1 MIIIVIIILIVIFLL
16 YYNLNY
22 KKQCEKEHFS
32 KEIKKFGVMWASTL
46 NIGDDFQ
53 TLAAINLLK
62 KNNINNYV
70 FVDREKLKEYNG
82 EPINL
87 IANGW
92 YMHDTTNFPPSNKIT
107 PIFISVYISKEEIIS
122 NNISYF
128 KKYEPIGCRDLST
141 QKLFEK
147 YNIKA
152 YFSGCLTLCFDEY
165 NNKNNKVYIVDPKGS
180 NGAKLFEDLKINLDI
195 NKNDIEYI
203 NHDPYDKI
211 INYKYDINKRLE
223 IANNLLEKY
232 KRAKLVITS
241 RLHAVLPC
249 RAFNTDVKF
258 LHSNYHGDKRFPGL
272 KDVINGSEKSDINNI
287 PQKIDRKIINKF
299 KNDIK
304 NKFKKLVLNTNT
316 YIPKIFH
323 QTYKTADLPN
333 SEKQNSEI
341 IKKLYHDY
349 KYILWTDEMI
359 YDFIKNNYPQ
369 FLNFFNKLS
378 KIQQIDIVRYFWMHH
393 YGGVYS
399 DLDIV
404 YKKKLIMIIMKVF
417 YL

>member
-1 MIIIVIIILIVIFLL
+1 
-16 YYNLNY
+16 
-22 KKQCEKEHFS
+22 
-32 KEIKKFGVMWASTL
+32 
-46 NIGDDFQ
+46 
-53 TLAAINLLK
+53 
-62 KNNINNYV
+62 
-70 FVDREKLKEYNG
+70 
-82 EPINL
+82 
-87 IANGW
+87 
-92 YMHDTTNFPPSNKIT
+92 
-107 PIFISVYISKEEIIS
+107 
-122 NNISYF
+122 
-128 KKYEPIGCRDLST
+128 
-141 QKLFEK
+141 
-147 YNIKA
+147 IKA

-165 NNKNNKVYIVDPKGS
+165 NNKSNKVYIVDIKGS
-180 NGAKLFEDLKINLDI
+180 NSGKSFENLQLNLNI

-203 NHDPYDKI
+203 NQGPHDEIVK
-211 INYKYDINKRLE
+211 YKYDIDKRLQ
-223 IANNLLEKY
+223 IANKLLEKY

-258 LHSNYHGDKRFPGL
+258 LHSNYNGDNRFSGL
-272 KDVINGSEKSDINNI
+272 REIINGSDKPDIYNI

-299 KNDIK
+299 KSNIK
-304 NKFKKLVLNTNT
+304 NKFKKLILNTNTNT

-323 QTYKTADLPN
+323 QTYKTADLPK

-341 IKKLYHDY
+341 IKKLYPDY

-399 DLDIV
+399 
-404 YKKKLIMIIMKVF
+404 
-417 YL
+417 